1 MDIKEF
7 LAQYYCDIPAYDRG
21 YLTATAVILLVFI
34 FIIILKIIFLLS
46 RGGSCCKQ
54 LTINSESGA
63 IVLSS
68 HVIADAICTMK
79 LKNIGMTITRCN
91 ILQWRKDLKLVLTVY
106 AELYAQQN
114 KSLVEL
120 TEDLRREVKDVLV
133 NTLGIDFI
141 NQIEIRLKRI
151 SIEAAES
158 STSGRTDSSFIT
170 TYPTGSIDYE
180 SENNSGSDEIPLRIK
195 NRR

>member
-1 MDIKEF
+1 
-7 LAQYYCDIPAYDRG
+7 
-21 YLTATAVILLVFI
+21 
-34 FIIILKIIFLLS
+34 
-46 RGGSCCKQ
+46 
-54 LTINSESGA
+54 
-63 IVLSS
+63 
-68 HVIADAICTMK
+68 
-79 LKNIGMTITRCN
+79 MTITRCN

-106 AELYAQQN
+106 AELCAQQN

-170 TYPTGSIDYE
+170 TYPTDSIDYE

>member
-1 MDIKEF
+1 MGINEF
-7 LAQYYCDIPAYDRG
+7 LTQYYCDIPAYDRG
-21 YLTATAVILLVFI
+21 YLTATAVILLVFV
-34 FIIILKIIFLLS
+34 FIILLKIIFLLS

-79 LKNIGMTITRCN
+79 LKNIAMSITRCN
-91 ILQWRKDLKLVLTVY
+91 ILQWRKELKLVLTVY
-106 AELYAQQN
+106 AELDARQN

-120 TEDLRREVKDVLV
+120 TEELRQEVKVILEH
-133 NTLGIDFI
+133 TLGIDFI

-151 SIEAAES
+151 NIE
-158 STSGRTDSSFIT
+158 TSNETNTEKVASAFIT
-170 TYPTGSIDYE
+170 TYP
-180 SENNSGSDEIPLRIK
+180 
-195 NRR
+195 